1 MPVRKTTN
9 KMSSSSAAMRIQK
22 PARGK
27 AAVTGGGA
35 WPAAAPGELARG
47 ASAALEGG
55 ASPMAG
61 GAPDDAAWPLAGAA
75 PVGGTEL
82 DIAAWAIGVWPGAGV
97 AAGMGVGRGVG
108 VALGAGLGVAAA
120 GVPPGAVREA

>member
-1 MPVRKTTN
+1 MPVRKTIN

-35 WPAAAPGELARG
+35 WPAAAAPGELARG

-61 GAPDDAAWPLAGAA
+61 GASDDAASPLAGAA

-82 DIAAWAIGVWPGAGV
+82 DIAAWAIGVGPGAGV
-97 AAGMGVGRGVG
+97 VPGVGVARGVG
-108 VALGAGLGVAAA
+108 VAPGAGLGAAA
-120 GVPPGAVREA
+120 AVVPPETVR

>member
-35 WPAAAPGELARG
+35 WPAAAPGDLARG

-61 GAPDDAAWPLAGAA
+61 GAPDDAASPPAGAA

-82 DIAAWAIGVWPGAGV
+82 DIAAWAIGVGPGAG
-97 AAGMGVGRGVG
+97 AARGRGEAPGMGEAPGV
-108 VALGAGLGVAAA
+108 GLGVAAA
-120 GVPPGAVREA
+120 VVPPGAV